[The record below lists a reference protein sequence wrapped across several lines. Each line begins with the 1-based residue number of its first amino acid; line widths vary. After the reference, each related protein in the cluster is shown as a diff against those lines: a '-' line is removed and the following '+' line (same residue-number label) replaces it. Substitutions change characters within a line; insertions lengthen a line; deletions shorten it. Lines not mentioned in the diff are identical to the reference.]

1 MNKKVL
7 RTLSYVL
14 VALLSCALTL
24 SLTVWREKEETG
36 KLDQLLS
43 LIDQVFIGDAEDD
56 ALQDAAAEAI
66 VEALGDRW
74 SYYMTA
80 QEYQDYQDQMANSYV
95 GIGITVQVREDGEGI
110 DVTQVTAGGP
120 AQEAGILA
128 GDVLI
133 AVEGQSI
140 AGKTLSEVSAQIK
153 GEAGT
158 EVKLTVLREG
168 QELEFSVERRKIE
181 TPVAT
186 GVMLE
191 GNIGLVTIENFDSRC
206 AEETMEAVNEL
217 LAQGAEKLIFDVRYN
232 PGGYK
237 RELVKLLDELL
248 PEGLLFRSEYYDG
261 KITDDNSDANCLEI
275 PMAVLV
281 NGSSYSAAEFFAAA
295 LREYDW
301 ATVVGTQTCGKGY
314 FQNTYALNDGS
325 AVAISVGKYYTPK
338 GVSLAEVGGLT
349 PDVVVEVDEE
359 TAAAIYAG
367 TLDPMEDPQILA
379 AIEVL
384 KGE

>member
-80 QEYQDYQDQMANSYV
+80 QEYRDYQNQMANSYV

-140 AGKTLSEVSAQIK
+140 AGKTLTEVSAQIK

-186 GVMLE
+186 GMMLE
-191 GNIGLVTIENFDSRC
+191 DNIGLVTIGNFDSRC
-206 AEETMEAVNEL
+206 AEETMAAVNEL
-217 LAQGAEKLIFDVRYN
+217 LDQGAEKLIFDVRYN

-237 RELVKLLDELL
+237 RELVKLLDALL

-261 KITDDNSDANCLEI
+261 KVTDDNSDANCLEI